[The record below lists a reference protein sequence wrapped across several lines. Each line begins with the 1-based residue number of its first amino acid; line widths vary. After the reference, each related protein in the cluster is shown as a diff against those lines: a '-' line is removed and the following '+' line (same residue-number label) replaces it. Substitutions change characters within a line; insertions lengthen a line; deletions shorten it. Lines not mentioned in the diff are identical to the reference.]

1 VLRLEDGGFVLK
13 TAREIVSAKIANCVT
28 LLRRHGDGRPRE
40 ALGEASR
47 ALQAVATRAQ
57 GATSLEALLGHEGAA
72 ASAYFGAFHGMIRF
86 PEFRFERRTKHPPAD
101 RMNALLSY
109 LYTLLHRNV
118 ASLIFARGLNPF
130 LGVLHKDR
138 FNHMSLASD
147 LMEEFRAL
155 ADATA
160 IYLVNNRMVE
170 AGSFRQDPEHGWIL
184 EDAERR
190 KVIGVFEAAMCREVY
205 HPLLGRPLSYR
216 RCIEAQVALIARAVL
231 GMVPEYR
238 AFRKRG

>member
-1 VLRLEDGGFVLK
+1 
-13 TAREIVSAKIANCVT
+13 
-28 LLRRHGDGRPRE
+28 
-40 ALGEASR
+40 
-47 ALQAVATRAQ
+47 
-57 GATSLEALLGHEGAA
+57 
-72 ASAYFGAFHGMIRF
+72 
-86 PEFRFERRTKHPPAD
+86 
-101 RMNALLSY
+101 
-109 LYTLLHRNV
+109 
-118 ASLIFARGLNPF
+118 
-130 LGVLHKDR
+130 
-138 FNHMSLASD
+138 
-147 LMEEFRAL
+147 
-155 ADATA
+155 
-160 IYLVNNRMVE
+160 MVE